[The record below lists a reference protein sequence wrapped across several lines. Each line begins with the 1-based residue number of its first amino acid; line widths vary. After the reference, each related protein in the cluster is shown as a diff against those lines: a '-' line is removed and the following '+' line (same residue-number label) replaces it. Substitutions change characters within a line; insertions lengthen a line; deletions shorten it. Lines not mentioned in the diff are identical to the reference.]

1 MAEFNLYCDESGHLE
16 RDQVPVMVLGAVMC
30 PTRSAGRIARD
41 LRRIKRRHG
50 MGHDEP
56 ASFEVKWSK
65 VSRSGVEFYRE
76 YLDYFFDCSELSFRA
91 LVVRDK
97 SQLRHSDFDQ
107 THDDWYYKMY
117 YQTLAPLISMGN
129 TYELYLDIKDTLSQ
143 HKVEHLRQVLSYR
156 LRDFDGHVLPR
167 VQHVRSDEVEQVQ
180 LVDLLIGAVAYR
192 NRGLRGNDGKRALVE
207 HIQRRSGLTLEYTT
221 GRFRPKVNLFF
232 WDAQQG
238 GDSRE

>member
-50 MGHDEP
+50 LGHDKP

-65 VSRSGVEFYRE
+65 VSRSGVEFYRD
-76 YLDYFFDCSELSFRA
+76 YLDYFFDCNELSFRA
-91 LVVRDK
+91 LVVRGK

-117 YQTLAPLISMGN
+117 YQKLEPLIGMGN

-143 HKVEHLRQVLSYR
+143 HKVEHLRQVLSYN
-156 LRDFDGHVLPR
+156 LHDFDGHVLPR

-180 LVDLLIGAVAYR
+180 LVDTADFAETSSSRPHVSGTNECR
-192 NRGLRGNDGKRALVE
+192 S
-207 HIQRRSGLTLEYTT
+207 IQRLSTKGRRRASGTSSQRRKKFRSPMGQL
-221 GRFRPKVNLFF
+221 
-232 WDAQQG
+232 
-238 GDSRE
+238 